1 MQTIH
6 NTIFKRFVKSIAGQA
21 FLLLLTFV
29 VGCGDAGS
37 VLTSVS
43 SDTLTVSKLAR
54 QFGFSKERPLVMG
67 MNTSYAPLQYVDEQ
81 GVPQGYDVEFTR
93 RLMDRMGIP
102 YTLSPNHWDKMSP
115 GIIEGKYDL
124 GMLVYSSYRKNITHY
139 SDAVF
144 RLYYQILYRKT
155 DYVEF
160 DFRHLKDKK
169 IAYMKSRPVGQMLT
183 KEGAIGTSVTDLSEA
198 IVDLSKGKYD
208 GVICY
213 RFQAKFYTHQL
224 RLEQLLQADDLSLE
238 PREYC
243 YASHDSLLI
252 EAVNAELR
260 SMEEEGIIDE
270 VYGQDVAER
279 FGRIVIPMWVW
290 LLLAAVVVV
299 FLIIFSVN
307 SYRYSKHLQMV
318 NSRLQKAYDEM
329 AEKNEALQIATA
341 KAEESTKM
349 KSSFIQQI
357 SHEIRTPLN
366 ILCGFTQVLTEPSSK
381 LSDAEKSDISA
392 RITENTDRITG
403 LVNKMLELSDV
414 SSKVVIDCED
424 VVTPKQIAEQAVLQ
438 SAISK
443 AEHLDFELLADEQCE
458 QPFKSNLRFASR
470 ALELLL
476 DNAMKFTHPAE
487 SMLGQ
492 VTEAKKQYARLMVHV
507 HESQVIFTVEDSGV
521 SIPLWEAEHIFEE
534 FVQLDEY
541 YDGTGIGLTVAR
553 SLARRMGGDVWLDT
567 TCTTATRF
575 VMMLPMVE
583 TINKEER
590 I

>member
-1 MQTIH
+1 MQTGH
-6 NTIFKRFVKSIAGQA
+6 NTNFKCFVQSIAGLA
-21 FLLLLTFV
+21 FLLLLTMM
-29 VGCGDAGS
+29 VGCGEGGGMFPSGS
-37 VLTSVS
+37 Q
-43 SDTLTVSKLAR
+43 DTLTVSELAR

-93 RLMDRMGIP
+93 RLMHRMGIP

-139 SDAVF
+139 SEAVF
-144 RLYYQILYRKT
+144 RLYYQILYRKA

-169 IAYMKSRPVGQMLT
+169 IAYMKSRPVGMMLT
-183 KEGAIGTSVTDLSEA
+183 QEGAVGTSVTDLSEA
-198 IVDLSKGKYD
+198 IADLSKGKYD

-224 RLEQLLQADDLSLE
+224 RLDQLLKADDLSLE

-252 EAVNAELR
+252 DAVNAELR
-260 SMEEEGIIDE
+260 RMEQEGIIDE

-290 LLLAAVVVV
+290 LLLAAVIVV

-329 AEKNEALQIATA
+329 AVKNEALQIATA

-366 ILCGFTQVLTEPSSK
+366 ILCGFTQVLTEPSTK
-381 LSDAEKSDISA
+381 LTDAEKADISA
-392 RITENTDRITG
+392 RITESTDRITG

-414 SSKVVIDCED
+414 SSTVVIESED
-424 VVTPKQIAEQAVLQ
+424 VVTAKQIAEQAVFQ
-438 SAISK
+438 SAISE
-443 AEHLDFELLADEQCE
+443 ADHLDFELLAGEQCE
-458 QPFKSNLRFASR
+458 LPFKSNLRFASR

-476 DNAMKFTHPAE
+476 DNAMKFTRPAE

-492 VTEAKKQYARLMVHV
+492 VTEKQKQYARLMVNV

-567 TCTTATRF
+567 TYTTATRF

-583 TINKEER
+583 K
-590 I
+590 